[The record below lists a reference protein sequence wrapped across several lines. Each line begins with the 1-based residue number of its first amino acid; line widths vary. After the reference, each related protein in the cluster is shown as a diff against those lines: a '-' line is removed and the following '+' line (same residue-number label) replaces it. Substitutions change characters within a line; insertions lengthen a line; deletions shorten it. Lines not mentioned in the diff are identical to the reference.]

1 MSDKKGN
8 FHFTCQFLPPNE
20 RHRGGVGRTA
30 IVGGHFQVKCSRPLD
45 DSVHLRH
52 EILLKNFQKNQ
63 FPFNSFMEQ
72 RSSKSEIQNIWNR
85 IFLKI
90 FGCHFCFFCAK
101 FELISKLNDI
111 KILKNH
117 KIVYFI
123 KNNFQNKIA
132 DFSQFLMIF
141 SDYIFNF
148 STKWREIWTKFKI
161 KSKKIFKKSRKICNT
176 P

>member
-1 MSDKKGN
+1 MSPPTRLHNLDKLSKINIVQVKSDKKGN

-90 FGCHFCFFCAK
+90 FGCHFCFF
-101 FELISKLNDI
+101 LR
-111 KILKNH
+111 KIWIN
-117 KIVYFI
+117 
-123 KNNFQNKIA
+123 
-132 DFSQFLMIF
+132 
-141 SDYIFNF
+141 
-148 STKWREIWTKFKI
+148 FKI
-161 KSKKIFKKSRKICNT
+161 KWHKNSKKSQNSLIHQKQLSE
-176 P
+176 